1 MFDFLHLRGGA
12 PLLRITKKNSL
23 NTYTGPRKKLISPVL
38 FNLWNLFWYQSTQK
52 TKPDTLGYIRIS
64 PTEGGSPPRQKNR
77 KKFFK
82 RYLGW
87 TLKYDISPCVIKLRQ
102 WIWYQY
108 NQQTVPDSVVYV
120 TISWLE
126 GGRAPQPKK
135 SKIKIFNMTSNFTI
149 MTLWADIWPFSILP
163 RLKRDSHTRCH
174 KYSVDASF
182 YFIRFRP
189 KIRKIEHF

>member
-1 MFDFLHLRGGA
+1 MLQKLVSNSAPIYPIVLILVLSDRRKIGVHHAPCLIFCIWGGGA

-87 TLKYDISPCVIKLRQ
+87 TLKYDISPYVIKLRQ
-102 WIWYQY
+102 WFWYQY
-108 NQQTVPDSVVYV
+108 NRQTVPDTLVYV

-126 GGRAPQPKK
+126 GGSPPTL
-135 SKIKIFNMTSNFTI
+135 KIGKI
-149 MTLWADIWPFSILP
+149 LL
-163 RLKRDSHTRCH
+163 
-174 KYSVDASF
+174 
-182 YFIRFRP
+182 
-189 KIRKIEHF
+189 